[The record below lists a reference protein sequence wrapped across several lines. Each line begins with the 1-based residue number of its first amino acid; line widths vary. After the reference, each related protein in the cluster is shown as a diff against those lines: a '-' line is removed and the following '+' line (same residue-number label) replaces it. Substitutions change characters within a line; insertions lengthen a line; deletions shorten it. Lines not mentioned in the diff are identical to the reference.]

1 MIVGKVKVEGYS
13 DFVSPTN
20 VNIFSK
26 ENSDSKDL
34 KEENT
39 WLLERKLDK
48 CVLRENSY
56 IWGGNILNIETIR
69 SMIWSVLN
77 TGVSYM

>member
-1 MIVGKVKVEGYS
+1 MIVGKVKVEGYC

-56 IWGGNILNIETIR
+56 I
-69 SMIWSVLN
+69 
-77 TGVSYM
+77 